1 MDVLEASVGHRA
13 GLRRCHVWRWSPS
26 GQQAEWERQTLVV
39 GSLSPLGLV
48 AAGASAAV
56 SAIGNH
62 RRRQAALRD
71 AGPRWMYVSSGICC
85 VVGARLV
92 VREESGAERSFDL
105 VSAAGVESPAQGWL
119 RVSYAGSSAPW
130 AIQVM

>member
-1 MDVLEASVGHRA
+1 
-13 GLRRCHVWRWSPS
+13 
-26 GQQAEWERQTLVV
+26 LVV

-71 AGPRWMYVSSGICC
+71 TGLRWMYVSSGMCC

-92 VREESGAERSFDL
+92 VREESGVERSFDL
-105 VSAAGVESPAQGWL
+105 VSAARVESPAQGWL